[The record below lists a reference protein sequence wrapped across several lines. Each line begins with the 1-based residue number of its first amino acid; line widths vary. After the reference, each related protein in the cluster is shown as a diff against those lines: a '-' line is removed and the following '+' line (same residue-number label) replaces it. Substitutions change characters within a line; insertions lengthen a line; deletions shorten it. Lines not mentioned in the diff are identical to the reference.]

1 MRKLTNKRVFV
12 IVVLMAIAGVVVS
25 FTLPRPT
32 STEAPPTT
40 APSPRQAV
48 TTTTDRLPAEFRTFC
63 TTVGRVNKEMVNL
76 EQGVVPDIASTVKGD
91 LAVLEADSAS
101 LGREA
106 LALGGTYA
114 TQTEALGQA
123 LTRDGEAVA
132 SHPPSTTAGVL
143 ATFATS
149 NNDIENLYGLCVGD
163 VGGLAPLGSI
173 PF

>member
-1 MRKLTNKRVFV
+1 M
-12 IVVLMAIAGVVVS
+12 VS
-25 FTLPRPT
+25 
-32 STEAPPTT
+32 
-40 APSPRQAV
+40 
-48 TTTTDRLPAEFRTFC
+48 
-63 TTVGRVNKEMVNL
+63 L
-76 EQGVVPDIASTVKGD
+76 EYGVVPDIASTVKGD

-143 ATFATS
+143 ASFTTS
-149 NNDIENLYGLCVGD
+149 NNDIENLYGLCVSD